1 MEMLLFIVN
10 SVALGI
16 GLAMDAFSVSITNG
30 LREPGMK
37 RKRMLF
43 ISGTYAFFQF
53 IMPVTGWFLVRR
65 ATDVFSFLEP
75 AIPWTAL
82 ILLSVI
88 GGKMFAEGIAQ
99 IIRDR
104 NKAEAG
110 EDKDTEEGA
119 EGFKPV
125 SLPELAGQGVA
136 TAIDALSVGLTTE
149 KYSLPAAF
157 GSALIIAAVTW
168 VICMAG
174 LKLGKV
180 FGMKLAHRGAV
191 VGGAILV
198 GIGVEIFVRGVFL

>member
-1 MEMLLFIVN
+1 M
-10 SVALGI
+10 
-16 GLAMDAFSVSITNG
+16 
-30 LREPGMK
+30 
-37 RKRMLF
+37 
-43 ISGTYAFFQF
+43 
-53 IMPVTGWFLVRR
+53 
-65 ATDVFSFLEP
+65 
-75 AIPWTAL
+75 
-82 ILLSVI
+82 
-88 GGKMFAEGIAQ
+88 
-99 IIRDR
+99 
-104 NKAEAG
+104 
-110 EDKDTEEGA
+110 
-119 EGFKPV
+119 

-149 KYSLPAAF
+149 KYTLPAAF